1 MIDFLRCRKCGV
13 EARGAEILYLFY
25 RDRNSPCG
33 FRRECRECYREDVR
47 LRRMLKRKGVRMA
60 DEEPVNG
67 LGPPATGIAIC
78 HDPWVG
84 IRAAR

>member
-1 MIDFLRCRKCGV
+1 MIEIMRCRKCGV
-13 EARGAEILYLFY
+13 EARGIAEILCLFY

-47 LRRMLKRKGVRMA
+47 LRRMLKSKGIRLA

-67 LGPPATGIAIC
+67 LGPPPTGIAIC
-78 HDPWVG
+78 HQPWLVG
-84 IRAAR
+84 AR